1 MDTIST
7 SHPALTPDVVAALR
21 APFAWDVIEVRP
33 GAAGA
38 LRAKDSTGALALAY
52 ADPRVY
58 MERLDTVVGPEH
70 WSVEFT
76 PWGDHRLICRLTIF
90 GIMKSSTGEAGGALW
105 AKDKNAGTVAEA
117 QAFKRSCVAFGLGRF
132 LYDLPQI
139 WARGSGD
146 SKSFTFE
153 NPARVI
159 EEMRRKYELA
169 HAKPTSLP
177 PRSPDLPTPPV
188 TDPTTSAP
196 AAVRHARSALV
207 RLAHASP
214 AQKQATA
221 RAALSD
227 AEQRTGV
234 QHPR

>member
-1 MDTIST
+1 MDTIGT
-7 SHPALTPDVVAALR
+7 PPTALTPDIVAALR

-33 GAAGA
+33 GSV
-38 LRAKDSTGALALAY
+38 RKDGTGALALAY
-52 ADPRVY
+52 ADPRNY
-58 MERLDTVVGPEH
+58 MERLDTVVGPQH

-76 PWGDHRLICRLTIF
+76 PWGEHRLICRLTIF
-90 GIMKSSTGEAGGALW
+90 GIMKCSTGEAGDALG

-132 LYDLPQI
+132 LYELPQI

-146 SKSFTFE
+146 SKSFKFE

-169 HAKPTSLP
+169 HVKLTPAP
-177 PRSPDLPTPPV
+177 PRLPNLSPPPGPE
-188 TDPTTSAP
+188 PTTSARTS
-196 AAVRHARSALV
+196 VRQTRLAPV

-221 RAALSD
+221 RAALSEV
-227 AEQRTGV
+227 EQRTGV
-234 QHPR
+234 QQVR

>member
-1 MDTIST
+1 MDTT
-7 SHPALTPDVVAALR
+7 DAPPTALTPDIVAALR

-33 GAAGA
+33 GSV
-38 LRAKDSTGALALAY
+38 RKDGTGALALAY

-58 MERLDTVVGPEH
+58 MERLDAVVGPEH
-70 WSVEFT
+70 WSVEFA
-76 PWGDHRLICRLTIF
+76 PWGEHRLICRLTIF
-90 GIMKSSTGEAGGALW
+90 GVLKCSTGEAGGALG

-117 QAFKRSCVAFGLGRF
+117 QAFKRSCVAFGLGRY
-132 LYDLPQI
+132 LYELPQI

-146 SKSFTFE
+146 SKSFRFE
-153 NPARVI
+153 NPTRVI
-159 EEMRRKYELA
+159 EEMRRTYELA
-169 HAKPTSLP
+169 HAKPTPLP
-177 PRSPDLPTPPV
+177 PRSPNLSSPPGREPTTPARTSVRQARPTP
-188 TDPTTSAP
+188 A
-196 AAVRHARSALV
+196 

-221 RAALSD
+221 RAALSE